1 MNRLAAQIKFGP
13 LESIATP
20 NFAGGKIGNIVSALI
35 PYLFAFAGFL
45 LIIYLLYGGYKYLL
59 SRGDP
64 KAMQEARGV
73 ITNALIGFVIVFLA
87 FWAVQL
93 VGELL
98 GIVVIRFIFK

>member
-13 LESIATP
+13 LESVATP
-20 NFAGGKIGNIVSALI
+20 NFAGGTPGDIVSALV
-35 PYLFAFAGFL
+35 PYLFAIAGFL

-73 ITNALIGFVIVFLA
+73 ITNALIGFVIVFIA
-87 FWAVQL
+87 YWVVQL
-93 VGELL
+93 IGELL
-98 GIVVIRFIFK
+98 GLDVIMGIFS